1 MKLCGQDTR
10 SKKGD
15 LFTSAEFNILYHFI
29 KYNKK
34 QWHHISHAYSIR
46 MRRSVEDYLIRV
58 EVCKR
63 LHPTEGSIHAQR
75 SNNTRTTASSPLHS
89 GGGGG
94 GRENVSSSSNKNSGA
109 ILAGRKVSRSVSTP
123 RSSTRSVMDLLSPN
137 YRWVA
142 CFDYF
147 TVIIWIV

>member
-1 MKLCGQDTR
+1 
-10 SKKGD
+10 
-15 LFTSAEFNILYHFI
+15 
-29 KYNKK
+29 
-34 QWHHISHAYSIR
+34 

-63 LHPTEGSIHAQR
+63 LYPTEGSIHAQR
-75 SNNTRTTASSPLHS
+75 SNNASTTAGSPLHS
-89 GGGGG
+89 GGGGGGGGG

-137 YRWVA
+137 YR
-142 CFDYF
+142 
-147 TVIIWIV
+147 